1 MRCVI
6 ELRLAFFGS
15 RYSPSLSCAD
25 FGIPSQ
31 EKKMVKLDLGEVVI
45 RRMKEEDIETVKEL
59 IKEGAQGSENRL
71 ILHLLTRPLALLLL
85 AIISSF
91 LRFVLHSFIMA
102 LILPVFVVIIY
113 LKLTIPRS
121 VGILGTRKP
130 YWDYMG
136 TSHRGARDCTLE
148 NPYAKGA
155 GGKSAASTDEN
166 KAKVTEAQD
175 KGRRRQK
182 EKAREREE
190 REAGEVWLADLD
202 GEIVGC
208 VSRERA
214 RREGDSRVCRL
225 VVQCWY
231 RREGLGALLVQ
242 CLERREKEMGARR
255 VYAHVPGPSKT
266 GEAFF
271 KKLCYHKQEEMMKRE
286 EDEDE
291 LQQEEEEGERGWLG
305 FLVNKVYV
313 KDL

>member
-1 MRCVI
+1 M
-6 ELRLAFFGS
+6 
-15 RYSPSLSCAD
+15 
-25 FGIPSQ
+25 
-31 EKKMVKLDLGEVVI
+31 KLDLGEVVI
-45 RRMKEEDIETVKEL
+45 RRMEEDDIEAVKEL

-85 AIISSF
+85 AIISSA
-91 LRFVLHSFIMA
+91 LRFLLHSFILA
-102 LILPVFVVIIY
+102 LILPVFVVIMY

-136 TSHRGARDCTLE
+136 TSHHGTGDCTLE
-148 NPYAKGA
+148 NPHAKGA
-155 GGKSAASTDEN
+155 GGKSTASTDEK
-166 KAKVTEAQD
+166 KARDPEAQD
-175 KGRRRQK
+175 KGRRRRK

-208 VSRERA
+208 VFREGG
-214 RREGDSRVCRL
+214 RREGDGRICRV

-231 RREGLGALLVQ
+231 RRKGLGTLLVQ
-242 CLERREKEMGARR
+242 CLESREKEIGTRR
-255 VYAHVPGPSKT
+255 VYAHVPAPSKM

-271 KKLCYHKQEEMMKRE
+271 QKLCYKRHGEMMTRE

-291 LQQEEEEGERGWLG
+291 LQQEEEEEERGWLG
-305 FLVNKVYV
+305 FQVTKVYA
-313 KDL
+313 KHL

>member
-1 MRCVI
+1 
-6 ELRLAFFGS
+6 
-15 RYSPSLSCAD
+15 
-25 FGIPSQ
+25 
-31 EKKMVKLDLGEVVI
+31 MVRLDLSEVVI

-59 IKEGAQGSENRL
+59 IKEGTTGSENRL
-71 ILHLLTRPLALLLL
+71 ILHFLTRPLALLIL
-85 AIISSF
+85 ATISSV

-130 YWDYMG
+130 FWDYVG
-136 TSHRGARDCTLE
+136 TSHRGTQDCTLE
-148 NPYAKGA
+148 NPYAKEQGE
-155 GGKSAASTDEN
+155 KCVTSAEET
-166 KAKVTEAQD
+166 KAKVSEAKN

-190 REAGEVWLADLD
+190 RDYGEVWLADLD

-208 VSRERA
+208 ISRERG
-214 RREGDSRVCRL
+214 RREDDSRICRL

-231 RREGLGALLVQ
+231 RKEGLGTLLVQ
-242 CLERREKEMGARR
+242 CLERREKEMGMRR
-255 VYAHVPGPSKT
+255 VYAHVPAPSKV

-271 KKLCYHKQEEMMKRE
+271 KKLSYKKLEEMIMS
-286 EDEDE
+286 EDDE
-291 LQQEEEEGERGWLG
+291 HDQQQEEEEGEEERGWLG
-305 FLVNKVYV
+305 FRVNNVYV